1 MAEAETKKEK
11 KSAASNPLFSSKIK
25 SANVKLFPE
34 AFFGYLGGPFF
45 ALVPNGIINVF
56 LPQYW
61 TNVLQMGEEW
71 ATTFIWLMPLLST
84 ILIVIGNLLVG
95 KLMEGKPRK
104 AGKARPLLFLSIP
117 LVALAIVACF
127 IAPFPYAQVN
137 GVWTLNQSVSVWTL
151 VVVTVGYILFY
162 AIGWPIYYTAHSSIV
177 NLSTRNSSQRGLLAT
192 VVNAAQLGAAG
203 VSGMFGGF
211 ISDALGL
218 VPASTSAKYYVDGNP
233 NHKGVIDGVDYSSNF
248 NRDLYISDCAKGYN
262 KWVVLMIVMIVLFL
276 IGVVLEYYFTRER
289 ITEEQFA
296 SLKKGEED
304 KNAPKKIPMKKQIA
318 ACMKDSNWWIVMI
331 FFLLYQLGGML
342 KNNALNYYSQAWTG
356 SNSMGS
362 FISTIGAIPTA
373 LGMLVVWPLVNKF
386 TKTKSIGVGAFIAC
400 LFGFVGL
407 IPVFVPSMLN
417 GTTNTLD
424 ANDAVVLTSVGTQ
437 VSIISVVG
445 FCLKALGTVPA
456 MYVSMALLADVLDHE
471 EAVYGVRTDGFTMSV
486 YGSIMIAMTG
496 ISNAI
501 ILAIRNSV
509 ISDTAAYRTAMSLLF
524 FGGEMFCYLIIGIMF
539 FFLKSE
545 KFSKLDHEAI
555 VEDQKAKC
563 AKDGIAYVDPAEK
576 MKQEEA
582 EADAKAEEDRKAE
595 LKATCAK
602 KGLNFDEEEKKY
614 EDQKAVKDK
623 EAAEKKA
630 AADKKKAEKEAAQK
644 AKYDALPQEKK
655 DALKAKED
663 AYNAE
668 VKKDFDAIRL
678 AHQEEREANLFA

>member
-11 KSAASNPLFSSKIK
+11 KSAAANPLFSSKIK

-45 ALVPNGIINVF
+45 ALIPNGIINTF
-56 LPQYW
+56 LTQYW
-61 TNVLQMGEEW
+61 TNVLGLDKW
-71 ATTFIWLMPLLST
+71 AKTFTWLMPLLST
-84 ILIVIGNLLVG
+84 VLIVIGNLLVG
-95 KLMEGKPRK
+95 KLMEGKPKK
-104 AGKARPLLFLSIP
+104 AGKARPILFLSVP
-117 LVALAIVACF
+117 LILLALVVLF
-127 IAPFPYAQVN
+127 IAPFPYVQNAAGDWVVADN
-137 GVWTLNQSVSVWTL
+137 TIWTL
-151 VVVTVGYILFY
+151 VVVAIGYNLFY
-162 AIGWPIYYTAHSSIV
+162 AVAWPIYYTAHSSIV
-177 NLSTRNSSQRGLLAT
+177 NLSTRNSTQRSFLAT

-203 VSGMFGGF
+203 VSGMLGGYL
-211 ISDALGL
+211 ATWLQL
-218 VPASTSAKYYVDGNP
+218 VPTASSERYWI
-233 NHKGVIDGVDYSSNF
+233 NHDKTNINY
-248 NRDLYISDCAKGYN
+248 DLLWADRQAANG
-262 KWVVLMIVMIVLFL
+262 KWMIAMIVMLVLFVV
-276 IGVVLEYYFTRER
+276 GVLLEYYFTRER

-296 SLKKGEED
+296 SLKAGDENS
-304 KNAPKKIPMKKQIA
+304 KNAPKKVSMSKQISV
-318 ACMKDSNWWIVMI
+318 CMKDKNWWIVMI

-342 KNNALNYYSQAWTG
+342 KNNGQLYYSQAWTG
-356 SNSMGS
+356 DTNLS
-362 FISTIGAIPTA
+362 STISIVGAIPTA
-373 LGMLVVWPLVNKF
+373 LGMLVVWPLANKF
-386 TKTKSIGVGAFIAC
+386 TKTKSIRVGALVAAV
-400 LFGFVGL
+400 FGFVGL
-407 IPVFVPSMLN
+407 IPLFVPSLLN
-417 GTTNTLD
+417 GNPSD
-424 ANDAVVLTSVGTQ
+424 IAGAINGI
-437 VSIISVVG
+437 SIAG
-445 FCLKALGTVPA
+445 FCLKALGMVPA

-501 ILAIRNSV
+501 ILAFKGMYDPEVN
-509 ISDTAAYRTAMSLLF
+509 ISSTLAAYRTCMSLIF
-524 FGGEMFCYLIIGIMF
+524 FGGEMLCYVIIFLMF

-545 KFSKLDHEAI
+545 RFSKLDHEAI

-563 AKDGIAYVDPAEK
+563 AKEGISYVDPAEK